1 MTKSIHIPVGDSD
14 NADRSFS
21 GLLPGA
27 GLIVAVAAFAGASCC
42 VLPLLLA
49 AAGVGGAWI
58 AQLAI
63 FVSYQWYI
71 LGFAVAL
78 IAISWV
84 VALVRGSTN
93 RAKIILA
100 ISTALVVAAVIVPI
114 YEDDITRHLLRILRG

>member
-1 MTKSIHIPVGDSD
+1 MTKSTHIPVGDADS
-14 NADRSFS
+14 ADRSFS

-58 AQLAI
+58 AQLAV
-63 FVSYQWYI
+63 FVTYQWYI
-71 LGFAVAL
+71 LGIAVAL
-78 IAISWV
+78 IAISWA

-100 ISTALVVAAVIVPI
+100 MSTALVVAAVTMPI